1 MGRVNRRKY
10 AYREALAGAARGQ
23 LGLGGVAPSPGS
35 GGQPGGGYGQGAWR
49 GDPAAPLAPLPAAFR
64 QFQAVGR
71 PSCVEFHVLAQG
83 PDGPYART
91 EYRST
96 DQAGMRRGVTRRIPS
111 GDGSVP
117 PSTSAGHG
125 AEPAIET
132 HENLPCLEQLSGL
145 GSAGKI
151 YEHEP
156 HFTLADLG
164 GFVTDLNKTRPS
176 KLHFDTVILN
186 TDMHDSL
193 FKAYRGMPKPSY
205 SCTSLGIR
213 RPYQNMIDVTGV
225 AKFLLHPCIPRGY
238 AYAMSSMQAPVFVHG
253 SSITKHTPD
262 GLVITRECGF
272 VDPPQG
278 APGCPWG
285 VRFGV
290 RVIRDVD
297 DAQCRTWAAQGRR
310 G

>member
-1 MGRVNRRKY
+1 MSWRKY

-49 GDPAAPLAPLPAAFR
+49 GDPGAPLAPLPVAFR
-64 QFQAVGR
+64 RFKADGR

-91 EYRST
+91 AYRST
-96 DQAGMRRGVTRRIPS
+96 DQARMWRGVTRRIPA
-111 GDGSVP
+111 GDGSAP
-117 PSTSAGHG
+117 LSTSTGRG

-132 HENLPCLEQLSGL
+132 HENLPCLEQLARL
-145 GSAGKI
+145 DSADRVF
-151 YEHEP
+151 EHSCCS
-156 HFTLADLG
+156 TLIDLKN
-164 GFVTDLNKTRPS
+164 FVARLNRTRPW
-176 KLHFDTVILN
+176 KFRLDTVIINDKHGALLESSPGQH
-186 TDMHDSL
+186 M
-193 FKAYRGMPKPSY
+193 PSY
-205 SCTSLGIR
+205 GCVSHGIY
-213 RPYQNMIDVTGV
+213 RPYQNMIVMSGIT
-225 AKFLLHPCIPRGY
+225 FLLHPGIPPNC

-253 SSITKHTPD
+253 PSITKHTRD
-262 GLVITRECGF
+262 GLVVTRECGF
-272 VDPPQG
+272 VEPPRG

-285 VRFGV
+285 VRFGI